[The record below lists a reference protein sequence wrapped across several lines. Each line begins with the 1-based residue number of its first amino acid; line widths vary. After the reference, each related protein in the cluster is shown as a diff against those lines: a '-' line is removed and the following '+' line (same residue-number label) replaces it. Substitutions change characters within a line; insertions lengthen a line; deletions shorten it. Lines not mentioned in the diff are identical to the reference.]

1 MKYLAI
7 GLGVVVLAAAGA
19 VGAAVG
25 TEHKPAPIEPTE
37 VVCGADTQEL
47 TKNEP
52 FQMVSWN
59 LQYGASRK
67 HQFFYDGG
75 EAVHVPEEDVR
86 WTLDAV
92 NKVLTDIDPELMLLQ
107 EVDRGSKRTGGIDQ
121 HMDYV
126 NATGAKCHTSAAYHK
141 SPYVPVPSGDA
152 LGKVDMELSLLTK
165 TKMSSGERI
174 QLAMLDEGRARRM
187 FNLKRALLW
196 GEVPVSG
203 MDLPLAIAVT
213 HLSAFSFGD
222 GTLEKQIG
230 QLKDW
235 MEARPEGQPW
245 ILAGDF
251 NLLPPGDDKM
261 RLEHERDLYADSDN
275 PVDVLFDAGLREI
288 FEDQLAPA
296 NRTYLSFGTSEPD
309 RKIDYVFV
317 GGPIHVL
324 EAEVIGGEA
333 LQISDHLPIRAKFV
347 IGDAPAEPAPEPE
360 PEVLPEPETE
370 GMDAPMDGEAPE
382 MGADTEPQT
391 E

>member
-19 VGAAVG
+19 VGAALG
-25 TEHKPAPIEPTE
+25 TEHRPAPIEPTE
-37 VVCGADTQEL
+37 VVCAPDTQAL

-52 FQMVSWN
+52 FQVVSWN

-67 HQFFYDGG
+67 YQFFYDGG
-75 EAVHVPEEDVR
+75 EAVHVAEEDVR
-86 WTLDAV
+86 WTLNAV
-92 NKVLTDIDPELMLLQ
+92 NEVLTDINPELMLLQ
-107 EVDRGSKRTGGIDQ
+107 EVDRGSKRTADIDQ

-126 NATGAKCHTSAAYHK
+126 NATGAKCHTSAPYHK

-152 LGKVDMELSLLTK
+152 LGKVDMELSLLTQ
-165 TKMSSGERI
+165 TTMTRGERI
-174 QLAMLDEGRARRM
+174 QLAMLDEPRARQM

-196 GEVPVSG
+196 GEVPVDG
-203 MDLPLAIAVT
+203 MELPLAIAVT

-222 GTLEKQIG
+222 GTLERQIG

-235 MEARPEGQPW
+235 MASRPEGQPW

-261 RLEHERDLYADSDN
+261 RLEHERDLYADSNN
-275 PVDVLFDAGLREI
+275 PVDVLFDAGFHEI

-296 NRTYLSFGTSEPD
+296 NRTYLSYGTSEPD
-309 RKIDYVFV
+309 RKIDYVFI

-324 EAEVIGGEA
+324 EAEVIRGDA

-347 IGDAPAEPAPEPE
+347 VGDAPVEPE
-360 PEVLPEPETE
+360 PQQELELLEPPVE
-370 GMDAPMDGEAPE
+370 GEAVE

>member
-19 VGAAVG
+19 VGTALG
-25 TEHKPAPIEPTE
+25 TEHRPAPIEPTE
-37 VVCGADTQEL
+37 VVCGTDVQEL
-47 TKNEP
+47 SKNEP
-52 FQMVSWN
+52 FQVVSWN

-92 NKVLTDIDPELMLLQ
+92 NKVLVDINPELMLLQ
-107 EVDRGSKRTGGIDQ
+107 EVDRGSKRTAEIDQ
-121 HMDYV
+121 HLDYV
-126 NATGAKCHTSAAYHK
+126 NATGAKCHTSAPYHK
-141 SPYVPVPSGDA
+141 SPYVPVPSGNA
-152 LGKVDMELSLLTK
+152 LGKVDMELSLLTQ
-165 TKMSSGERI
+165 TQLSSGERI

-196 GEVPVSG
+196 GEVPVQG
-203 MDLPLAIAVT
+203 MELPLAIAVT

-230 QLKDW
+230 QLQAW

-261 RLEHERDLYADSDN
+261 RLEHERDLYADSNN
-275 PVDVLFDAGLREI
+275 PVDVLFEAGFQEI
-288 FEDQLAPA
+288 FADQLAPE
-296 NRTYLSFGTSEPD
+296 NRTYLSYGTSEPD
-309 RKIDYVFV
+309 RKIDYVFY
-317 GGPIHVL
+317 GGPIHL
-324 EAEVIGGEA
+324 MEAEVIRGEA
-333 LQISDHLPIRAKFV
+333 LEISDHLPIRAKFV
-347 IGDAPAEPAPEPE
+347 VGDAPAPPE
-360 PEVLPEPETE
+360 PEVEPAVEPAVDPA
-370 GMDAPMDGEAPE
+370 GLEAPAE
-382 MGADTEPQT
+382 GAALEKGADTELQS